1 MEDKLTDGK
10 CVYSLLFSDLV
21 YQCPA
26 MPAECGVVGGGVLMA
41 SALFISAERNNM
53 SLSKFIPE

>member
-1 MEDKLTDGK
+1 MGSVFTLSCFQISYISAQRCQLNVELW
-10 CVYSLLFSDLV
+10 
-21 YQCPA
+21 
-26 MPAECGVVGGGVLMA
+26 GGGVLMA